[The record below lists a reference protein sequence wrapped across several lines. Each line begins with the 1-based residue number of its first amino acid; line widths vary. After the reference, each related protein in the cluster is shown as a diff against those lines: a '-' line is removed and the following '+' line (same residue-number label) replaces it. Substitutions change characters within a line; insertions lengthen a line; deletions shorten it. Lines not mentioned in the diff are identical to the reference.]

1 MLEWKVSMRR
11 NVQGEWTRTWL
22 AYFAAFGQLA
32 HLQEPEAQ
40 EQVAAEAQLL
50 QAKASASLPA
60 ANRAGSC
67 TYLQELWQLQAI
79 SSMWWLERL
88 RVGEC

>member
-1 MLEWKVSMRR
+1 MRR

-32 HLQEPEAQ
+32 HWQEPEAQ

-50 QAKASASLPA
+50 QEKSSASRPVASKA
-60 ANRAGSC
+60 ASR

-79 SSMWWLERL
+79 SSMWWLEWL